1 VEVLIVLIF
10 VSLVLTLLGV
20 ALFVSALRQKQADYA
35 DRLALLPLDD
45 RAERRA
51 LRVDGTESEKS
62 RTSVTRLRKAVAHEP
77 SRSA

>member
-10 VSLVLTLLGV
+10 VSLVLTLSGV
-20 ALFVSALRQKQADYA
+20 AFFVWALRQKQADYV

-51 LRVDGTESEKS
+51 LRGDGTEPETS
-62 RTSVTRLRKAVAHEP
+62 RLGATRLRNAVANEP

>member
-10 VSLVLTLLGV
+10 VSLVLTLSGV
-20 ALFVSALRQKQADYA
+20 AFFVWALREKQADYA

-51 LRVDGTESEKS
+51 LRTDGTEAETN
-62 RTSVTRLRKAVAHEP
+62 RVSVTRLRKRVAHEP